1 MSEKQEVDNKVNNDE
16 SNQKL
21 EKEENKVEEKET
33 KEGNI
38 KQTESKNL
46 IKEENKKISENEG
59 KKESQEQENKSQEE
73 NSGNIEKKENKE
85 ENKEGNNNSKEKEKN
100 TKSENTKDKLSPK
113 IYEESK
119 EPFMQVASKELIN
132 CLNDENNRK
141 CFDCEASPANW
152 VCVNNGIFLCG
163 KCAGEHRGYG
173 AIISN
178 LKFIMLDKLNEFQIE
193 IMKRG
198 GNKKLDNLLE
208 EYKIDKNKTDK
219 LILYSYRLLEYHR
232 DYLYNKLA
240 GKDDPKPPTKFDSTK
255 IMSNFKD
262 NPRPPLEKVKTK
274 DEIFQENEKNQKKN
288 NKKGNCKV
296 Q

>member
-1 MSEKQEVDNKVNNDE
+1 MD
-16 SNQKL
+16 
-21 EKEENKVEEKET
+21 EKEEEKENLEINENNNKQDERQESQQNNIDKNETGKEKEEIIEKNEISKENTEKEEIT
-33 KEGNI
+33 KEN
-38 KQTESKNL
+38 TEKHELPKDNTNTN
-46 IKEENKKISENEG
+46 EDNPNEKISENI
-59 KKESQEQENKSQEE
+59 Q
-73 NSGNIEKKENKE
+73 EKKSSN
-85 ENKEGNNNSKEKEKN
+85 
-100 TKSENTKDKLSPK
+100 L
-113 IYEESK
+113 YEESK
-119 EPFMQVASKELIN
+119 EPFMQVVTKELLT

-141 CFDCEASPANW
+141 CFDCQTTPAYW
-152 VCVNNGIFLCG
+152 VCVNNGIFLCS

-198 GNKKLDNLLE
+198 GNKKLGDLLE

-232 DYLYNKLA
+232 NYLYNKLA
-240 GKDDPKPPTKFDSTK
+240 GKDDPKPPSKFDSTK

-262 NPRPPLEKVKTK
+262 NPRPPLEKIKK
-274 DEIFQENEKNQKKN
+274 AEEIFKETDKNKDKD

>member
-1 MSEKQEVDNKVNNDE
+1 MD
-16 SNQKL
+16 
-21 EKEENKVEEKET
+21 EKEEEKENLEINENNNKQDERQESQQNNIDKNETGKEKEEIIEKNEISKENTEKEEIT
-33 KEGNI
+33 KEN
-38 KQTESKNL
+38 TEKHELPKDNTNTNEDNTN
-46 IKEENKKISENEG
+46 EEISENI
-59 KKESQEQENKSQEE
+59 Q
-73 NSGNIEKKENKE
+73 EKKSSN
-85 ENKEGNNNSKEKEKN
+85 
-100 TKSENTKDKLSPK
+100 L
-113 IYEESK
+113 YEESK
-119 EPFMQVASKELIN
+119 EPFMQVVTKELLT

-141 CFDCEASPANW
+141 CFDCQTTPAYW
-152 VCVNNGIFLCG
+152 VCVNNGIFLCS

-198 GNKKLDNLLE
+198 GNKKLGDLLE

-232 DYLYNKLA
+232 NYLYNKLA
-240 GKDDPKPPTKFDSTK
+240 GKDDPKPPSKFDSTK

-262 NPRPPLEKVKTK
+262 NPRPPLEKIKK
-274 DEIFQENEKNQKKN
+274 AEEIFKEPDKNKD

>member
-1 MSEKQEVDNKVNNDE
+1 MD
-16 SNQKL
+16 
-21 EKEENKVEEKET
+21 EKEEEKENLEINENNNKQNEVQESQQNNIDKNETEKEKEEIIEKNEISKENTEKEEIT
-33 KEGNI
+33 KEN
-38 KQTESKNL
+38 TEKHELPKDNTNTN
-46 IKEENKKISENEG
+46 EDNPNEKISENI
-59 KKESQEQENKSQEE
+59 Q
-73 NSGNIEKKENKE
+73 EKKSSN
-85 ENKEGNNNSKEKEKN
+85 
-100 TKSENTKDKLSPK
+100 L
-113 IYEESK
+113 YEESK
-119 EPFMQVASKELIN
+119 EPFMQVVTKELLT

-141 CFDCEASPANW
+141 CFDCQTTPAYW
-152 VCVNNGIFLCG
+152 VCVNNGIFLCS

-198 GNKKLDNLLE
+198 GNKKLGDLLE

-232 DYLYNKLA
+232 NYLYNKLA
-240 GKDDPKPPTKFDSTK
+240 GKDDPKPPSKFDSTK

-262 NPRPPLEKVKTK
+262 NPRPPLEKIKK
-274 DEIFQENEKNQKKN
+274 AEEIFKETDKNKDKD

>member
-1 MSEKQEVDNKVNNDE
+1 MD
-16 SNQKL
+16 
-21 EKEENKVEEKET
+21 EKEEEKENLEINENNNKQNEVQESQQNNIDKNETGKEKEEIIEKNEISKENTEKEEIT
-33 KEGNI
+33 KEN
-38 KQTESKNL
+38 TEKHELPKDNTNTN
-46 IKEENKKISENEG
+46 EDNPNEKISENI
-59 KKESQEQENKSQEE
+59 Q
-73 NSGNIEKKENKE
+73 EKKSSN
-85 ENKEGNNNSKEKEKN
+85 
-100 TKSENTKDKLSPK
+100 L
-113 IYEESK
+113 YEESK
-119 EPFMQVASKELIN
+119 EPFMQVVTKELLT

-141 CFDCEASPANW
+141 CFDCQTTPAYW
-152 VCVNNGIFLCG
+152 VCVNNGIFLCS

-198 GNKKLDNLLE
+198 GNKKLGDLLE

-232 DYLYNKLA
+232 NYLYNKLA
-240 GKDDPKPPTKFDSTK
+240 GKDDPKPPSKFDSTK

-262 NPRPPLEKVKTK
+262 NPRPPLEKIKK
-274 DEIFQENEKNQKKN
+274 AEEIFKETDKNKDKD

>member
-1 MSEKQEVDNKVNNDE
+1 MDKKEEEKENLEINENNNKQDERQESQQNNIDKNE
-16 SNQKL
+16 TGK
-21 EKEENKVEEKET
+21 EKEEIIEKNEISKENTEKEEIT
-33 KEGNI
+33 KEN
-38 KQTESKNL
+38 TEKHELPKDNTNTNEDNTN
-46 IKEENKKISENEG
+46 EEISENI
-59 KKESQEQENKSQEE
+59 Q
-73 NSGNIEKKENKE
+73 EKKSSN
-85 ENKEGNNNSKEKEKN
+85 
-100 TKSENTKDKLSPK
+100 L
-113 IYEESK
+113 YEESK
-119 EPFMQVASKELIN
+119 EPFMQVVTKELLT

-141 CFDCEASPANW
+141 CFDCQTTPAYW
-152 VCVNNGIFLCG
+152 VCVNNGIFLCS

-198 GNKKLDNLLE
+198 GNKKLGDLLE

-232 DYLYNKLA
+232 NYLYNKLA
-240 GKDDPKPPTKFDSTK
+240 GKDDPKPPSKFDSTK

-262 NPRPPLEKVKTK
+262 NPRPPLEKIKK
-274 DEIFQENEKNQKKN
+274 AEEIFKETDKNKDKD

>member
-1 MSEKQEVDNKVNNDE
+1 MDKKEEEKENLEINENNNKQDERQESQQNNIDKNE
-16 SNQKL
+16 TGK
-21 EKEENKVEEKET
+21 EKEEIIEKNEISKENTEKEEIT
-33 KEGNI
+33 KEN
-38 KQTESKNL
+38 TEKHELPKDNTNTNEDNTN
-46 IKEENKKISENEG
+46 EEISENI
-59 KKESQEQENKSQEE
+59 Q
-73 NSGNIEKKENKE
+73 EKKSSN
-85 ENKEGNNNSKEKEKN
+85 
-100 TKSENTKDKLSPK
+100 L
-113 IYEESK
+113 YEESK
-119 EPFMQVASKELIN
+119 EPFMQVVTKELLT

-141 CFDCEASPANW
+141 CFDCQTTPAYW
-152 VCVNNGIFLCG
+152 VCVNNGIFLCS

-198 GNKKLDNLLE
+198 GNKKLGDLLE

-232 DYLYNKLA
+232 NYLYNKLA
-240 GKDDPKPPTKFDSTK
+240 GKDDPKPPSKFDSTK

-262 NPRPPLEKVKTK
+262 NPRPPLEKIKK
-274 DEIFQENEKNQKKN
+274 DEEIFKETDKNKDKD

>member
-1 MSEKQEVDNKVNNDE
+1 MDEKEEEKENLEINENNNKQNEVQESQQNNIDKNETEKEKEEIIEKNEISKENTEKEEITKENTEKQELPKDNTNTNED
-16 SNQKL
+16 NTN
-21 EKEENKVEEKET
+21 EE
-33 KEGNI
+33 
-38 KQTESKNL
+38 
-46 IKEENKKISENEG
+46 ISENI
-59 KKESQEQENKSQEE
+59 Q
-73 NSGNIEKKENKE
+73 EKKSSN
-85 ENKEGNNNSKEKEKN
+85 
-100 TKSENTKDKLSPK
+100 L
-113 IYEESK
+113 YEESK
-119 EPFMQVASKELIN
+119 EPFMQVVTKELLT

-141 CFDCEASPANW
+141 CFDCQTTPAYW
-152 VCVNNGIFLCG
+152 VCVNNGIFLCS

-198 GNKKLDNLLE
+198 GNKKLGDLLE

-232 DYLYNKLA
+232 NYLYNKLA
-240 GKDDPKPPTKFDSTK
+240 GKDDPKPPSKFDSTK

-262 NPRPPLEKVKTK
+262 NPRPPLEKIKK
-274 DEIFQENEKNQKKN
+274 AEEIFKETDKNKDKD

>member
-1 MSEKQEVDNKVNNDE
+1 MD
-16 SNQKL
+16 
-21 EKEENKVEEKET
+21 EKEEEKENLEINENNNKQDERQESQQNNIDKNETGKEKEEIIEKNEISKENTEKEEIT
-33 KEGNI
+33 KEN
-38 KQTESKNL
+38 TEKHELPKDNTNTNEDNTN
-46 IKEENKKISENEG
+46 EEISENI
-59 KKESQEQENKSQEE
+59 Q
-73 NSGNIEKKENKE
+73 EKKSSN
-85 ENKEGNNNSKEKEKN
+85 
-100 TKSENTKDKLSPK
+100 L
-113 IYEESK
+113 YEESK
-119 EPFMQVASKELIN
+119 EPFMQVVTKELLT

-141 CFDCEASPANW
+141 CFDCQTTPAYW
-152 VCVNNGIFLCG
+152 VCVNNGIFLCS

-198 GNKKLDNLLE
+198 GNKKLGDLLE

-232 DYLYNKLA
+232 NYLYNKLA
-240 GKDDPKPPTKFDSTK
+240 GKDDPKPPSKFDSTK

-262 NPRPPLEKVKTK
+262 NPRPPLEKIKK
-274 DEIFQENEKNQKKN
+274 AEEIFKETDKNKDKD

>member
-1 MSEKQEVDNKVNNDE
+1 MD
-16 SNQKL
+16 
-21 EKEENKVEEKET
+21 EKEEEKENLEINENNNKQNEVQESQQNNIDKNETEKEKEEIIEKNEISKENTEKEEIT
-33 KEGNI
+33 KEN
-38 KQTESKNL
+38 TEKHELPKDNTNTNEDNTN
-46 IKEENKKISENEG
+46 EEISENI
-59 KKESQEQENKSQEE
+59 Q
-73 NSGNIEKKENKE
+73 EKKSSN
-85 ENKEGNNNSKEKEKN
+85 
-100 TKSENTKDKLSPK
+100 L
-113 IYEESK
+113 YEESK
-119 EPFMQVASKELIN
+119 EPFMQVVTKELLT

-141 CFDCEASPANW
+141 CFDCQTSPAYW
-152 VCVNNGIFLCG
+152 VCVNNGIFLCS

-232 DYLYNKLA
+232 NYLYNKLA
-240 GKDDPKPPTKFDSTK
+240 GKDDPKPPSKFDSTK

-262 NPRPPLEKVKTK
+262 NPRPPLEKIKK
-274 DEIFQENEKNQKKN
+274 AEEIFKEPDKNKD